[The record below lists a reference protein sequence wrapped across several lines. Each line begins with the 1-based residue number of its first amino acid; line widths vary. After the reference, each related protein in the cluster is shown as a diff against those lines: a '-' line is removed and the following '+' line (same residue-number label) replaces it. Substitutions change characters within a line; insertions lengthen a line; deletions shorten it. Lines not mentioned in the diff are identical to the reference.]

1 MPEDLHSNDSPFIR
15 IARSSD
21 GLRSTTS
28 SRPSGR
34 VAVATADDYDIEESP
49 FNDEANQPARRT
61 RVSRPM
67 PTRLSE
73 ERAMQMR
80 EREERM
86 MEEEAARQREAVMA
100 STEKPTRK
108 KRSKASS
115 KADLEAEQIALDLK
129 QPRKRPDSTVKKRQV
144 LGTVL
149 FVFAVLV
156 TIAIVSYTPNDAAVA
171 ETKFSDL
178 VSVITRTD
186 PVVNAHADVAQN
198 RLGLIGAMLAD
209 LLINKTIGYASI
221 IYPIFFGW
229 WALAFFRFTTRQRQ
243 RLTLATTFFLVTAIL
258 FSATIGTT
266 QLISALPHIPR
277 EWSGA
282 VGQFLGLTFTRL
294 IGSIGA
300 LIVYATAF
308 VITLVFSIDL
318 DIEKTFMRIVGIYQA
333 ILTRTRRFIIE
344 FWEKRE
350 VKRAAKEEARL
361 AEEKEVEEESG
372 SGFRVPG
379 SEDAEVVVT
388 KPATLPMT
396 AATEAKKP
404 PSKSVV
410 IGTESKVDPT
420 LAVPSEPGTRNPE
433 PGTRNPK
440 PETQTP
446 KPETQTPKPETRNP
460 EPEQPVKILRPNEA
474 IKPSGVAGAAF
485 GASIPPDQPLLKV
498 RPVSKVLDPNGGIPR
513 ITKPASD
520 RLGTTGNIHRLS
532 NGAVNQV
539 AEAESKQTTTATPND
554 PSTASKVVAPTP
566 MSEAV
571 SINDAKLNRMRNDAP
586 SAKLGA
592 ETPVAKAVP
601 EPGTVIDKMLTEKA
615 PKIEIRKE
623 PVPVQLGDES
633 IVSNAALPHSVMG
646 GDELR
651 DVVREHQTL
660 SRQVAKEIEK
670 SKKTESDATL
680 FEPEAVKRMII
691 PENPYQEV
699 LSKYRNPT
707 LELLTPADPKDDLD
721 ADDEE
726 LAMKGRLLRDKLAT
740 FGVDI
745 ENITVTPGPVVT
757 LYEFTP
763 AEGVKVSR
771 VENLTDD
778 IALAMKARGIRIIA
792 PIPGRGTIG
801 VEIPND
807 VPKMVVMR
815 SLLESE
821 SFRKT
826 KMNLPLALGKTISGD
841 VYVDDLNKMPHLLIA
856 GATGAGK
863 SVGVNGIIA
872 SLLYAKSPK
881 DVKFVIVDPKKIEL
895 SLYKKLRKHYLIVS
909 PEAGE
914 DIVTTPAFAV
924 VALKAVELEMERRY
938 DKLAKAAV
946 RSLVDYNI
954 KVAQGKLQ
962 STQDEQHYHLPYIVV
977 IIDELADLMITAGR
991 EIEEPICRI
1000 AQMARAVG
1008 IHLIL
1013 ATQRPSVDVITGVI
1027 KANFPARIAYQV
1039 ATRVDSR
1046 TILDSMGAEQL
1057 LGNGD
1062 MLYQPSGT
1070 PKPIRLQAPFISTE
1084 EVEAIVEAVEAQD
1097 GPGLSYSRPWTLPSL
1112 KQKNGSSFSQDE
1124 EDNRDE
1130 LFEEAARVIVRHQQ
1144 GSVSVLQ
1151 RRLKIGYSR
1160 AARIVDELEQAG
1172 IVSAFDGAKARQ
1184 VLCENEEELELVL
1197 EGLR

>member
-21 GLRSTTS
+21 GPRSTTS
-28 SRPSGR
+28 SRSSGR
-34 VAVATADDYDIEESP
+34 VAVATVDDYDIEESP
-49 FNDEANQPARRT
+49 FNEEANQPARRT

-86 MEEEAARQREAVMA
+86 MEEEAVRQREATAA
-100 STEKPTRK
+100 STEKPARK
-108 KRSKASS
+108 KRSKTST
-115 KADLEAEQIALDLK
+115 KADPEIEQIALDLK

-178 VSVITRTD
+178 ISVITRTD
-186 PVVNAHADVAQN
+186 PIVNAHADVAQN

-243 RLTLATTFFLVTAIL
+243 RLTLATTFFLVTVIL

-294 IGSIGA
+294 IGSVGA

-350 VKRAAKEEARL
+350 AKRAVKEEARL
-361 AEEKEVEEESG
+361 AREAEEAEEESG
-372 SGFRVPG
+372 AGLRVLG
-379 SEDAEVVVT
+379 SEDTEGVVVAKAT
-388 KPATLPMT
+388 VPSLPVANEEKKSTSKPVIN
-396 AATEAKKP
+396 AA
-404 PSKSVV
+404 
-410 IGTESKVDPT
+410 ESKAEQPIVSPT
-420 LAVPSEPGTRNPE
+420 EPGARNSEPASQTPE
-433 PGTRNPK
+433 PLP
-440 PETQTP
+440 
-446 KPETQTPKPETRNP
+446 
-460 EPEQPVKILRPNEA
+460 PVKILRPSEA
-474 IKPSGVAGAAF
+474 QKASGIAGAAF

-498 RPVSKVLDPNGGIPR
+498 RPVSKVQDPNGGIPR

-532 NGAVNQV
+532 NGAVNQGAETELKQLTSSETSDSSPV
-539 AEAESKQTTTATPND
+539 AKS
-554 PSTASKVVAPTP
+554 VAPTA

-571 SINDAKLNRMRNDAP
+571 SINEAKLNRMRNDSP

-592 ETPVAKAVP
+592 ENPTPKTNA
-601 EPGTVIDKMLTEKA
+601 EPNAVIDKMLAEKT
-615 PKIEIRKE
+615 PKIELRKD
-623 PVPVQLGDES
+623 PVEVQLGDES
-633 IVSNAALPHSVMG
+633 IVSNEALPHSVMG

-651 DVVREHQTL
+651 DVVREHQSL

-670 SKKTESDATL
+670 SKKSESEASL
-680 FEPEAVKRMII
+680 FESQIAKKVII
-691 PENPYQEV
+691 PENPYQEI
-699 LSKYRNPT
+699 LSKYRNPS
-707 LELLTPADPKDDLD
+707 LDLLTPADPKDELD

-1084 EVEAIVEAVEAQD
+1084 EVEAIVEAVEGQD

-1124 EDNRDE
+1124 EDDRDE